1 MTFFYGLMGFLM
13 AATLLPSVFYLVLY
27 LVTGEDEALARAGKL
42 WNLLRVFTLFGFNL
56 MLWGHVI
63 VGAWQLIR

>member
-1 MTFFYGLMGFLM
+1 MTFFYGLMGFAM

-27 LVTGEDEALARAGKL
+27 LVTGADEALARAGKL
-42 WNLLRVFTLFGFNL
+42 WNFLRVFTLAGFNV

-63 VGAWQLIR
+63 VGVWQLIR